1 MRSFPFDSEVTYD
14 ELGNPSFDRG
24 VDSSILADFLHLM
37 FGDGVFPN
45 PSTGLQVTTSENDM
59 SVVVLPGNCMIQGRM
74 GIEEYERELVF
85 EASGTSYDRIDSVV
99 ARLNTNYD
107 YRDIDLY
114 VVKGTEASVPTAPD
128 LTRTGGIYEIR
139 LANVFIA
146 KNTTVITA
154 ERITDTRLTS
164 ECGIVT
170 SNPNPVD
177 TNTIF
182 NQYQAAL
189 NEYLVYVQECIDG
202 TTVSNLQ
209 KQIDEVTE
217 NSAENLIPYP
227 YYDIASCASVTKN
240 GLTIT
245 DNGDGTVTIGAGTA
259 TANTYFFL
267 ISTVYA
273 DAMILDEG
281 VYTASGVPDGYSTIC
296 IGVTRNVNGTRHSA
310 GKAYGGSI
318 TTFNVTND
326 GNTRYDIHIGV
337 TSGTVIS
344 EPITIKPMLVKGSH
358 KCDYAPYRL
367 SKAKL
372 REDVDALNSSL
383 TKYIETTAPFA
394 YCNHD
399 SNANAT
405 LKNGEVKMRGVIYS
419 SSNALKSGETVGTL
433 LNAYKPKSKVY
444 SHGFIGQRYGQ
455 WYPCQFNINTDGT
468 IVFYTQGLDISA
480 FGELVFDVNYYV
492 N

>member
-74 GIEEYERELVF
+74 GIEEHERELVF

-114 VVKGTEASVPTAPD
+114 VVRGTEASVPAAPD

-209 KQIDEVTE
+209 KQIDEVAE

-227 YYDIASCASVTKN
+227 YYDISTTSRKGIAVEE
-240 GLTIT
+240 
-245 DNGDGTVTIGAGTA
+245 DNGVLTLSGATGSEYFWYSIIGTSQSYVLEKGT
-259 TANTYFFL
+259 
-267 ISTVYA
+267 
-273 DAMILDEG
+273 
-281 VYTASGVPDGYSTIC
+281 YTLSGVPNGASWTTYRLALTVQNTGDVYNVYDS
-296 IGVTRNVNGTRHSA
+296 VTFTLTENAIVTMSVIVA
-310 GKAYGGSI
+310 A
-318 TTFNVTND
+318 NVTL
-326 GNTRYDIHIGV
+326 NT
-337 TSGTVIS
+337 
-344 EPITIKPMLVKGSH
+344 PITFKPMLVKGSH
-358 KCDYAPYRL
+358 KCPYNPYSL

-383 TKYIETTAPFA
+383 TMFEVYSFPPNYQTINSGHASSCVA
-394 YCNHD
+394 YRKGKFV
-399 SNANAT
+399 T
-405 LKNGEVKMRGVIYS
+405 LKLSFSIAYFDVSQYLCCVPDEIKPSCKVNGLIRCHRITSDYSGNEDFISASHCYIDTNGKLWQTFNSESTATPWTGEV
-419 SSNALKSGETVGTL
+419 
-433 LNAYKPKSKVY
+433 
-444 SHGFIGQRYGQ
+444 FIE
-455 WYPCQFNINTDGT
+455 YPI
-468 IVFYTQGLDISA
+468 
-480 FGELVFDVNYYV
+480 E
-492 N
+492 

>member
-114 VVKGTEASVPTAPD
+114 VVKGTEASVPAAPD

-182 NQYQAAL
+182 DQYQAAL

-209 KQIDEVTE
+209 KQIDEVAE

-227 YYDIASCASVTKN
+227 YYQTTFTKN
-240 GLTIT
+240 GITLT
-245 DNGDGTVTIGAGTA
+245 DNGDGTITISEGTTNA
-259 TANTYFFL
+259 DITLHFFPYTAVDNTYL
-267 ISTVYA
+267 NIDETYTLSGGYSKKVA
-273 DAMILDEG
+273 VQVAMKD
-281 VYTASGVPDGYSTIC
+281 ASGKYTHIDDTGNGCTFKLSDYLDSTYTLALRI
-296 IGVTRNVNGTRHSA
+296 IIYA
-310 GKAYGGSI
+310 GA
-318 TTFNVTND
+318 
-326 GNTRYDIHIGV
+326 
-337 TSGTVIS
+337 VIS
-344 EPITIKPMLVKGSH
+344 EPITLKPMLVKGSH
-358 KCDYAPYRL
+358 KCPYNPYSL

-372 REDVDALNSSL
+372 REDIDSVNSSL
-383 TKYIETTAPFA
+383 TELFQSKTVLCENGGGVFIYAKNKNVITLSLS
-394 YCNHD
+394 D
-399 SNANAT
+399 STGLSYACNANT
-405 LKNGEVKMRGVIYS
+405 FLVKPNDTPFNPSIEQPLILHDTSGNSYYVRVLTTGGIYTPFDIPIGTVLSGV
-419 SSNALKSGETVGTL
+419 
-433 LNAYKPKSKVY
+433 
-444 SHGFIGQRYGQ
+444 
-455 WYPCQFNINTDGT
+455 CQF
-468 IVFYTQGLDISA
+468 VIS
-480 FGELVFDVNYYV
+480 
-492 N
+492 